1 MFCPKCGAENLLE
14 QKYCRGCGH
23 QLTGHMIALK
33 GKLQDAT
40 INVKKGSDLVAI
52 GLIIIGICKLN
63 ILLNLFVSSDHWG
76 ILFNVMLA
84 LIIGVPLIVIGVKRL
99 TRAEKI
105 LIPKDEPDQSAIDTS
120 SELIKQSRAADTDR
134 PISIPS
140 VTEHTTLE
148 LKEREQI
155 RH

>member
-1 MFCPKCGAENLLE
+1 
-14 QKYCRGCGH
+14 
-23 QLTGHMIALK
+23 MIALK

-63 ILLNLFVSSDHWG
+63 ILLNLFVNSDRWG

-84 LIIGVPLIVIGVKRL
+84 LMIGVPLIVIGVKRL

-105 LIPKDEPDQSAIDTS
+105 LTPKDEPDQSAIDTS
-120 SELIKQSRAADTDR
+120 SELLKQLPAADTDR
-134 PISIPS
+134 SISIPS

-155 RH
+155 RR

>member
-1 MFCPKCGAENLLE
+1 
-14 QKYCRGCGH
+14 
-23 QLTGHMIALK
+23 MIALK

-63 ILLNLFVSSDHWG
+63 ILLNLFVSSDRWG

-84 LIIGVPLIVIGVKRL
+84 LLVAVPLIVIGVKRL

-105 LIPKDEPDQSAIDTS
+105 LVPKDEIDQSAIDASIDTS
-120 SELIKQSRAADTDR
+120 SELVNQLPAADTDR
-134 PISIPS
+134 SISIPS

-148 LKEREQI
+148 LKGPEQI

>member
-1 MFCPKCGAENLLE
+1 
-14 QKYCRGCGH
+14 
-23 QLTGHMIALK
+23 MIALK

-63 ILLNLFVSSDHWG
+63 ILLNLFINSDRWG
-76 ILFNVMLA
+76 TLFNVLLA
-84 LIIGVPLIVIGVKRL
+84 LLVGVPLIVIGVKRL

-105 LIPKDEPDQSAIDTS
+105 LTPKDEPDQSAIDTS
-120 SELIKQSRAADTDR
+120 IDTSSELFKQLPADTDR
-134 PISIPS
+134 SVSVPS

-148 LKEREQI
+148 LKEPEQI
-155 RH
+155 RR